1 MTVEQQKKYNYWQWR
16 TLIVLMLGYAF
27 YYFVRKNFSV
37 VMPALEAELGITKV
51 QLGLFLTLNG
61 LIYGLSRFAN
71 GFLADR
77 FSRRK
82 LMSAGLFLSAAANA
96 EHNFGMDRGDLIVSE
111 AYADQGPT
119 LKRIRPRAK
128 GSASRINK
136 RMSHITV
143 VVAPRKEA

>member
-61 LIYGLSRFAN
+61 IIYGLSRFAN

-82 LMSAGLFLSAAANA
+82 LMSAGLFLSAAAN
-96 EHNFGMDRGDLIVSE
+96 FSF
-111 AYADQGPT
+111 
-119 LKRIRPRAK
+119 
-128 GSASRINK
+128 AS
-136 RMSHITV
+136 
-143 VVAPRKEA
+143 APRWILLWMCSIRKARLLLLSYM